1 MAITFTGGGKCA
13 YYRAYSSSC
22 ERSDMGP
29 HYLDRLFAPRAIA
42 LFGASDETDALGT
55 VVLRNLLQAGYPGKI
70 FAINPRHQLV
80 QGLVC
85 YPDIEHIAHDAGP
98 VDLAVIATPAS
109 TVPDIIRRCGEAG
122 VRAAVILSAGFGESE
137 TGQALERQLL
147 EQAQH
152 YGMRIVGPNCLGIL
166 RPPSHLNTTFS
177 NSNALPGQMALVS
190 QSGAFCTALLDW
202 AQNHNVGFSTI
213 VSLGDA
219 ADVDFG
225 DVLSY
230 LALDPHTRSI
240 LLYVEGVR
248 QARSFISGL
257 RIAARL
263 KPVVVIKAGRHIEG
277 SRAAFSHSGAMVGAD
292 DVFHAALRR
301 AGAVRAYTVKQ
312 LFSAAEIL
320 SSRSGQVGGD
330 RLAIVTNGGGPGVMA
345 ADRAVEVGVTLAALS
360 PETNAALDKLLPA
373 DWSHANPVD
382 ILGDA
387 GPQAYEQA
395 TRLCCND
402 PNVDGVLVML
412 TPQAM
417 TRPLAAAEGVVAAAA
432 ASDKPVLTCW
442 MGEAQ
447 VSAARALFAQHKIAH
462 FDTPEASV
470 EAFSYLARYRSNQQL
485 LMQVP
490 DPLSERSEPD
500 VEGARLIV
508 EEALAAG
515 RKQLSQLETRAVLKA
530 FAVPITL
537 CVVASSANE
546 AMVLAESL
554 GFPVAMKINSPDIS
568 HKSDVSGVRI
578 GIHSASAVRTA
589 YTELMAGVAKQRP
602 QACLEGVT
610 IEPMVERQNGREVM
624 IGVVRDPVFGPAISF
639 GAGGTAVEVLH
650 DRYVALPP
658 LNQFIARHMIAG
670 TRIDRLLGA
679 FRGMP
684 GVNREALENVLLRV
698 SELVCE
704 LPQLVELDI
713 NPLIIDDQGAI
724 AVDARMSVAEPS
736 PTARRYDHMAI
747 HPYPGHWVRP
757 SQLADGT
764 DIVIRPI
771 RPEDARIEQ
780 EFVRHLSPRSRYF
793 RFMRTLQELTPEMLV
808 RFTQIDYDQ
817 EMALI
822 AVVQINTREIEVG
835 VARYAIE
842 PDGKSCEF
850 AIVVADEW
858 CHRGIGFKLMDQL
871 MQIARARD
879 LASMEGEVMQENTAM
894 QALAVKLGFSV
905 STSKEDRSVKY
916 LSRRL

>member
-1 MAITFTGGGKCA
+1 
-13 YYRAYSSSC
+13 
-22 ERSDMGP
+22 
-29 HYLDRLFAPRAIA
+29 
-42 LFGASDETDALGT
+42 
-55 VVLRNLLQAGYPGKI
+55 VLQK
-70 FAINPRHQLV
+70 
-80 QGLVC
+80 
-85 YPDIEHIAHDAGP
+85 
-98 VDLAVIATPAS
+98 
-109 TVPDIIRRCGEAG
+109 
-122 VRAAVILSAGFGESE
+122 
-137 TGQALERQLL
+137 QLL
-147 EQAQH
+147 EQARQ

-177 NSNALPGQMALVS
+177 NSSAMPGQMALVS
-190 QSGAFCTALLDW
+190 QSGALCTALLDW
-202 AQNHNVGFSTI
+202 AQNHNVGFSAI

-248 QARSFISGL
+248 QSRAFISGL

-263 KPVVVIKAGRHIEG
+263 KPVVVIKAGRHAEG
-277 SRAAFSHSGAMVGAD
+277 SRAAVSHSGAIIGAD

-301 AGAVRAYTVKQ
+301 AGAVRAYTIKQ
-312 LFSAAEIL
+312 MFSAAEIL
-320 SSRSGQVGGD
+320 SSRSGRVGGD

-345 ADRAVEVGVTLAALS
+345 ADRAVELGVTLAALGRQ
-360 PETNAALDKLLPA
+360 TLDALQQLLPA
-373 DWSHANPVD
+373 HWSQANPVD
-382 ILGDA
+382 IRGDA
-387 GPQAYEQA
+387 GPQVYEQA
-395 TRLCCND
+395 VRLCCAD
-402 PNVDGVLVML
+402 PSVDGVLVML

-417 TRPLAAAEGVVAAAA
+417 TRPLAAAEAVVAATA

-447 VSAARALFAQHKIAH
+447 VSAARALFARHKIAH

-470 EAFSYLARYRSNQQL
+470 EAFSYLARHRSNQQL

-490 DPLSERSEPD
+490 DPLGERSEPD
-500 VEGARLIV
+500 AEGARLIV
-508 EEALAAG
+508 EEALAEDRALLT
-515 RKQLSQLETRAVLKA
+515 QMETRAVLRA
-530 FAVPITL
+530 FGVPITPCL
-537 CVVASSANE
+537 LATSANE
-546 AMVLAESL
+546 AMVMAESL
-554 GFPVAMKINSPDIS
+554 GFPVVMKIDSPDIT
-568 HKSDVSGVRI
+568 HKSDVSGVLI
-578 GIHSASAVRTA
+578 NIQSARAVRTA
-589 YTELMAGVAKQRP
+589 YTELTTGVAKKRP
-602 QACLEGVT
+602 DARLRGVT
-610 IEPMVERQNGREVM
+610 IEPMVQRPNSREVM

-639 GAGGTAVEVLH
+639 GAGGTAVEVMR

-658 LNQFIARHMIAG
+658 LNQFIAQRMLAG
-670 TRIDRLLGA
+670 TRINRLLGA

-684 GVNREALENVLLRV
+684 AVRRDALENVLLRV

-704 LPQLVELDI
+704 LPQLMELDI
-713 NPLIIDDQGAI
+713 NPLMVDDEGAI
-724 AVDARMSVAEPS
+724 AVDARLTVAYQS
-736 PTARRYDHMAI
+736 PGARRYAHMAI
-747 HPYPGHWVRP
+747 HPYPGHLVRK

-780 EFVRHLSPRSRYF
+780 EFVRHLSPQSKYF

-822 AVVQINTREIEVG
+822 AVVQENAAEIEVG

-842 PDGKSCEF
+842 PDGISCEF

-858 CHRGIGFKLMDQL
+858 RHRGIGFKLMTQL
-871 MQIARARD
+871 MEIARARD
-879 LASMEGEVMQENTAM
+879 LKNMEGEVLQANTEM

-905 STSKEDRSVKY
+905 STSTQDRGVKY